1 MGKIIPYTIRMSD
14 CIFCKIIARE
24 IPASIIYEDDSS
36 LAFLDAR
43 PINPGHTLLVPKEHR
58 KNLYDMPDE
67 LLSSFMPTIKK
78 LAIAIKKAVSADG
91 INIGMN
97 NDGAAGQIVMHH
109 HTHIIPRYSNDGYE
123 HWKGKEY
130 WSRGIELET
139 MEKIKSAL

>member
-1 MGKIIPYTIRMSD
+1 MTD
-14 CIFCKIIARE
+14 CIFCKIVARE

-36 LAFLDAR
+36 IAFLDAR

-58 KNLYDMPDE
+58 ANLYNMPDE
-67 LLSSFMPTIKK
+67 LLSRFMPTIKK
-78 LAIAIKKAVSADG
+78 LAIAIKKAVNADG

-109 HTHIIPRYSNDGYE
+109 HTHIIPRHSNDGYQ

-130 WSRGIELET
+130 MSKEIELET
-139 MEKIKSAL
+139 AEKIKNAL

>member
-1 MGKIIPYTIRMSD
+1 MTD

-36 LAFLDAR
+36 IAFLDTR
-43 PINPGHTLLVPKEHR
+43 PINPGHTLLVPKEHY

-67 LLSSFMPTIKK
+67 LLSSFMPAIKK
-78 LAIAIKKAVSADG
+78 LAIAIKKAVGADG

-109 HTHIIPRYSNDGYE
+109 HTHIIPRYSNDGYQ

-130 WSRGIELET
+130 ANKEIELET
-139 MEKIKSAL
+139 AEKIKSAL